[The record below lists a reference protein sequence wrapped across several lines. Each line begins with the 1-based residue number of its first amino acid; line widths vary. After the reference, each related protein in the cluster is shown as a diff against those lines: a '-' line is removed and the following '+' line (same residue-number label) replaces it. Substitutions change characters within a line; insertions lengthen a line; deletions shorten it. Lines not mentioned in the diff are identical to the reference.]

1 MGAIQNSL
9 NSITAA
15 VTGAV
20 VAGVHAE
27 EAAAQKKEQGLLAKA
42 QHHED
47 AAAAIKNAQDTEA
60 AQKAI
65 DEYNSNMSVEEAQRL
80 VDSAVSKKQKKTAM
94 KELKAANQRFTSKQ
108 AAEYSMAILS
118 EEREAIAA
126 RMQREQSVMKRG
138 GIK

>member
-80 VDSAVSKKQKKTAM
+80 VDSAVSKKQKMTIINIQSRWQKHAMMTCCIYRFCMKT
-94 KELKAANQRFTSKQ
+94 
-108 AAEYSMAILS
+108 
-118 EEREAIAA
+118 
-126 RMQREQSVMKRG
+126 
-138 GIK
+138 